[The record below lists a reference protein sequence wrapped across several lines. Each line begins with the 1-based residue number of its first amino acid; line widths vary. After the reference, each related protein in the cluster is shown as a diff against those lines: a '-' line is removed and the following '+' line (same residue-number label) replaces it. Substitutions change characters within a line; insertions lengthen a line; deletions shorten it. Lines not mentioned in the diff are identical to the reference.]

1 MNKVYKIHPAI
12 GIARVGNSSDAFFI
26 GPEEPNHPGVEFSD
40 DGSERPIANFKKD
53 GFIKRQAA
61 RFRVWEYEV
70 ASNGD
75 VNPVRE
81 IDCAQFVE
89 WTVELR
95 NSKAAGFALRSQI
108 DGTRRVL
115 VPGTQPRNQLISD
128 RDSLTIKSPPISV
141 GGVSSPW
148 VDANKGKFLGRSVY
162 LGGISTDAS
171 GRLLVMG
178 GRGVAEGIPET
189 PGDDVPL
196 TSFANN
202 DRWYDDV
209 SDGPVTALVRIPGQ
223 DPIQAIPSWV
233 ICAPPDFAPMAH
245 APVSLFDVGI
255 QAAIQRGWRNVPV
268 IPSFVRDVL
277 PVLKKSLSMRWVHG
291 WHYWNLISD
300 DWASLADP
308 ANHSIRSRAFE
319 IITENALKDMGIP
332 PYILD
337 ILAKW
342 RDGNFVSDLSQ
353 PPANASI
360 PEVLDRASLDACIA
374 TSFFPGIEAGFAMA
388 DKDLYME
395 PLRISH
401 AKVKPG
407 GLTEQMAL
415 PWQADFN
422 DCSDDWWPSQRPNN
436 IFVADTNIPNFSV
449 EWSKGVGGS
458 GNPSNRADMVS
469 NFWKLGFIADNG
481 SGNQLE
487 VERDGSLPPR

>member
-1 MNKVYKIHPAI
+1 
-12 GIARVGNSSDAFFI
+12 
-26 GPEEPNHPGVEFSD
+26 
-40 DGSERPIANFKKD
+40 
-53 GFIKRQAA
+53 
-61 RFRVWEYEV
+61 
-70 ASNGD
+70 
-75 VNPVRE
+75 
-81 IDCAQFVE
+81 
-89 WTVELR
+89 
-95 NSKAAGFALRSQI
+95 
-108 DGTRRVL
+108 
-115 VPGTQPRNQLISD
+115 
-128 RDSLTIKSPPISV
+128 
-141 GGVSSPW
+141 
-148 VDANKGKFLGRSVY
+148 
-162 LGGISTDAS
+162 
-171 GRLLVMG
+171 
-178 GRGVAEGIPET
+178 
-189 PGDDVPL
+189 
-196 TSFANN
+196 
-202 DRWYDDV
+202 
-209 SDGPVTALVRIPGQ
+209 
-223 DPIQAIPSWV
+223 
-233 ICAPPDFAPMAH
+233 MAH